1 VIRVEREIAG
11 RTLSIETG
19 RMANQAGGAAT
30 VQYGDTVVLVT
41 ACVSPK
47 EDETRDFLPL
57 FVEYREMTYAAG
69 RIPGGFF
76 KREGRPNEKEVL
88 SSRLIDRP
96 IRPLFPSGWRNE
108 IQIVALVLS
117 SDQENDSDIL
127 GMIGASAA
135 LVLSPIP
142 FSSPIGA
149 ARIGKIGGQFVVN
162 PTFQQLEES
171 EMSLVVAGTRQAVT
185 TIEGSA
191 KEVVE
196 TDVMEA
202 IGLAHDQIRQVIDM
216 VEELGSK
223 VPVTKVDLKEIGP
236 SEEMRRLIMDLTRGW
251 VEEAATLAGKVE
263 RARAFDGI
271 VERATEKLAESYP
284 DDVRWVPLVVEEL
297 RKEAMRRRVLV
308 EGIRADNRGPQVIRH
323 VTCQAGVLPRT
334 HGSAL
339 FTRGQTQSLC
349 VTTLGTTTDEQK
361 IEDLAGESWKTFMLH
376 YNFPPFSV
384 GEVRPIRGPGR
395 REVGHGALAER
406 ALESVLPSEE
416 AFPYTIRIVSD
427 ILESNGSS
435 SMATVCGGSLA
446 LMDAGVP
453 VKAAVAGIAMG
464 LITEEDQEIL
474 LTDIVG
480 EEDHLGDM
488 DFKVAGT
495 RTGITA
501 VQLDTK
507 ISGIRIDTIR
517 RTLEQAREA
526 RHQLLDVMDAA
537 LDRPRPELS
546 VYAPRLILIMIPRDK
561 IGEVIGPG
569 GKVIRSIQEQTGAKI
584 EIEDD
589 GKVTISSVD
598 KEAAER
604 AVEMVQTIVQDVEVG
619 KTYKGTVKRITRF
632 GAFVEI
638 LSKEGLVHISQL
650 APHRVERVEDV
661 LKVGQEVMVK
671 VIGIDDLGRIDLSR
685 KALMRESEDES
696 PRHRRSRHP
705 DARRSRD
712 RRPSGGR

>member
-1 VIRVEREIAG
+1 
-11 RTLSIETG
+11 
-19 RMANQAGGAAT
+19 MANQAGGAAT